1 MRKLYTASPH
11 TLDITSYLRVCSQMN
26 SLTIRCWTRSYL
38 ARSSV
43 VLFMFIQMME
53 ELRALH
59 TKCLHTEKKKDPHHP
74 PCKHFKHFPY
84 QRRSRYQFE
93 KENFR
98 RGEKKV
104 SSLLKMQL
112 KSRVVLIWWICTL
125 VCWTQNIS

>member
-1 MRKLYTASPH
+1 
-11 TLDITSYLRVCSQMN
+11 
-26 SLTIRCWTRSYL
+26 
-38 ARSSV
+38 
-43 VLFMFIQMME
+43 MME

-98 RGEKKV
+98 RGEKK
-104 SSLLKMQL
+104 SFLLVENATKVPSGTHMMNMY
-112 KSRVVLIWWICTL
+112 SCVLNAKHFLSIL
-125 VCWTQNIS
+125 SVQRGF